1 MLNIPQPG
9 RDAGSE
15 KRMKIGLWEL
25 IVVFVVALLVIGPD
39 KLPRYAQMLGKALKE
54 FRNATQDMTK
64 ELKENVVEP
73 LEKAKEPLRE
83 AMEPLEQMDR
93 EIQSSIKDVDRS
105 FKDLGK
111 VSKKAPDA
119 KQEKE
124 ERAGEMPAEAE
135 KEEGPSLSFTE
146 PVTEPSEPENSV

>member
-1 MLNIPQPG
+1 
-9 RDAGSE
+9 
-15 KRMKIGLWEL
+15 MKIGLWEL

-39 KLPRYAQMLGKALKE
+39 KLPRYAQMLGKALRE

-73 LEKAKEPLRE
+73 LEKAQEPLRE

-93 EIQSSIKDVDRS
+93 DIRSSVSDVDRS

-111 VSKKAPDA
+111 MKKTPASGAKEDIKAAP
-119 KQEKE
+119 
-124 ERAGEMPAEAE
+124 AE
-135 KEEGPSLSFTE
+135 KEGTEDLSEGMSLNEETAAE
-146 PVTEPSEPENSV
+146 AVMSEKL

>member
-1 MLNIPQPG
+1 
-9 RDAGSE
+9 
-15 KRMKIGLWEL
+15 MKIGLWEL

-39 KLPRYAQMLGKALKE
+39 KLPRYAQMLGKALRE

-73 LEKAKEPLRE
+73 LEKAQEPLRE

-93 EIQSSIKDVDRS
+93 EIRSSVSDVDRS

-111 VSKKAPDA
+111 MKKSPVSGKKDDIKAVPA
-119 KQEKE
+119 E
-124 ERAGEMPAEAE
+124 EGAADLSEEMPLT
-135 KEEGPSLSFTE
+135 EETEFTE
-146 PVTEPSEPENSV
+146 PVTEAVISEKL